1 MHPARRP
8 SILGFD
14 CSGSPATALSQN
26 VLKSFGEPIR
36 ICICERRCISPA
48 HRLCFPTVENPA
60 ARRGR
65 LAHVMNKFDLDRRHD
80 RRTWR
85 LPAVVG
91 ISFIA
96 LIALAGVLPPGG
108 SQAQSAAVK
117 YDDLAPIRQSRCE
130 MCHDGSSPAA
140 GLRLDSLECRHRVV
154 GTELDTRCGPA
165 PIFLNETV
173 WSAVRSAPKRTVARL
188 EQTVDLVRRRPVAE
202 PLDNE

>member
-65 LAHVMNKFDLDRRHD
+65 LAHVMNKVDLDRRHD

-130 MCHDGSSPAA
+130 IVAGGRTAARQPRVPSPSSRYGARHAMRSSAHLPQRDG
-140 GLRLDSLECRHRVV
+140 
-154 GTELDTRCGPA
+154 
-165 PIFLNETV
+165 I
-173 WSAVRSAPKRTVARL
+173 
-188 EQTVDLVRRRPVAE
+188 VRRSFRTKANRRASRA
-202 PLDNE
+202 DS